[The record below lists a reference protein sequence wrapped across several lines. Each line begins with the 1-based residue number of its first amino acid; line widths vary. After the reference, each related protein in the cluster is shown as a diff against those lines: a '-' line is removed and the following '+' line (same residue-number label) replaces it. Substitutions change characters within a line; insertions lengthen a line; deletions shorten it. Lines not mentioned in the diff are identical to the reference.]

1 MEDISNFFSTNK
13 KESIECQFCKY
24 NIVKPYP
31 SDSLCPSCKKFLAT
45 LFQKE
50 QDGDISKS
58 GSRPEPKQFETT
70 KTTVSSKLKGKV
82 KVKVKVKKN
91 VQEIIFDDDKI
102 EFNKG
107 KEYIKLLGVTSV
119 ERTPLYCSNDKYIY
133 LLELTNNLDFIA
145 TSILGGELDKM
156 LLISEEN
163 KKEKC
168 QFFEKND
175 IIYIVYGV
183 FPDKKGKWIL
193 EQLAKHYSELVRGK
207 DVNKLDKFTKY
218 EINLQFDRTTKF
230 VLNEYLKM
238 QEVLSDQEIPYIEDK
253 IRIDYLG
260 LSSRSIGVIS
270 LLLGDEL
277 NIEILGNHENPE
289 EIKEMKESTLTA
301 KIEALA
307 ANTQGNTGAFPRWI
321 AVKLGFQ
328 KYRFLTFQKYKNDYY
343 LSLLSDGN
351 FEKIEKVEAQL
362 ESLINKVVDQPFSG
376 NLRPF
381 NKLKMEL
388 IEKLE
393 KKRVFS

>member
-13 KESIECQFCKY
+13 KESIECQFCRYK
-24 NIVKPYP
+24 IVKPYP

-50 QDGDISKS
+50 QDGDISKN

-70 KTTVSSKLKGKV
+70 TTTVSSKLKGKV
-82 KVKVKVKKN
+82 KVKKN
-91 VQEIIFDDDKI
+91 IQEIIFDDDKI

-218 EINLQFDRTTKF
+218 EINLQFDRMTKF

-362 ESLINKVVDQPFSG
+362 ESLVNKVVDQPFSG

-388 IEKLE
+388 IKKLE